1 MINFDFLK
9 VTGGALNFKLKPR
22 LRDVFRKGLI
32 KAALSTSAWIS
43 SGKLSWLNCFLIKK
57 CWIYELIGGSHAGVM
72 KIVGEAIKVAP
83 LKPDEK
89 IVTLGIAN
97 WCTVTNNHLLIKK
110 KVKK

>member
-1 MINFDFLK
+1 M
-9 VTGGALNFKLKPR
+9 TGGALNFNLKPR

-43 SGKLSWLNCFLIKK
+43 S
-57 CWIYELIGGSHAGVM
+57 GGSHAGVM

-110 KVKK
+110 KVLFSFLYNLNA

>member
-1 MINFDFLK
+1 
-9 VTGGALNFKLKPR
+9 
-22 LRDVFRKGLI
+22 
-32 KAALSTSAWIS
+32 
-43 SGKLSWLNCFLIKK
+43 
-57 CWIYELIGGSHAGVM
+57 M